1 MKKNLLNLQKDM
13 PAGPPEFPEP
23 LFPEE
28 PEEPEPKK

>member
-1 MKKNLLNLQKDM
+1 MNKNLVNLKKDM

-28 PEEPEPKK
+28 PEEPKK